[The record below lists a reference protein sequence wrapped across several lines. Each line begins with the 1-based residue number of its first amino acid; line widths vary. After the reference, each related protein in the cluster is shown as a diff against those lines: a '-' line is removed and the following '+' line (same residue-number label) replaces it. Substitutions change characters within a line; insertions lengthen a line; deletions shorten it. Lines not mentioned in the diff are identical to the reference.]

1 METAVEAA
9 PAARFTP
16 LPSWAVVRASPAY
29 AVASQPAPDTRAFP
43 SAPHRAGFYEDYTS
57 MSSQLISALDSIN
70 SANAPYLALSG
81 HSLGAAQANL
91 AAFELALAGYPVA
104 VAYNFGQ
111 PRVGDATYAASFISM
126 IINGQDSVSAASA
139 PRSLLRAHKH
149 ATHRRS
155 GAGANHTVHSVAPHR
170 LNAAALAN
178 PAVPEALLSHVMA
191 KAIAR
196 AVGHPINAGVAAD
209 AAEAAALVARVAE
222 HAAASTAHV
231 AMKKAAAKRGLN
243 VTRSAQVSRT
253 PYTPRQLEILA
264 ALRFPLAEYRL
275 DAATSAA
282 IGGPS
287 VTELPLR
294 DAIASLPA
302 ASKLGG
308 FSGTQFYRVVH
319 WQDIVP
325 HVPPEVRK
333 QRDSRR
339 RRLLAALGTRRAVRA
354 VARFPGCCRGSVTR
368 RWGRVLAYQVPL
380 SLSSAVA
387 LALHP
392 AIDLSTHFSP
402 LVALAVPLPLLLQSF
417 GFTHAVEEAWYSEDF
432 SSYTAC
438 STSNGEDPNCSD
450 SVGLPISVS
459 DHLEYFNIPISN
471 LC

>member
-1 METAVEAA
+1 
-9 PAARFTP
+9 
-16 LPSWAVVRASPAY
+16 
-29 AVASQPAPDTRAFP
+29 
-43 SAPHRAGFYEDYTS
+43 
-57 MSSQLISALDSIN
+57 MSSQLISALDGIN
-70 SANAPYLALSG
+70 SASAPYLALSG

-104 VAYNFGQ
+104 VVYNFGQ
-111 PRVGDATYAASFISM
+111 PRVGDPTYAASFIDM
-126 IINGQDSVSAASA
+126 IVNGQDSVSTTTAASLTTGAASA
-139 PRSLLRAHKH
+139 SRSLLRAHKH
-149 ATHRRS
+149 APHRRA

-170 LNAAALAN
+170 LNVAALAN

-196 AVGHPINAGVAAD
+196 AVGHPINAGVVSD
-209 AAEAAALVARVAE
+209 AAEAAALIARVVE
-222 HAAASTAHV
+222 HATASTAHV

-253 PYTPRQLEILA
+253 PYTARQLEILA
-264 ALRFPLAEYRL
+264 ALRFPLAEYRI

-294 DAIASLPA
+294 EALASLPA

-325 HVPPEVRK
+325 HVPPEVR
-333 QRDSRR
+333 RSEGERR
-339 RRLLAALGTRRAVRA
+339 RLLLAALGAVEGWRRAVLRVVLSWVLPA
-354 VARFPGCCRGSVTR
+354 NAFCGLGMKPGVSNFPG
-368 RWGRVLAYQVPL
+368 PL
-380 SLSSAVA
+380 LI
-387 LALHP
+387 L
-392 AIDLSTHFSP
+392 FSP
-402 LVALAVPLPLLLQSF
+402 LFPLPSPYPLQSF

-438 STSNGEDPNCSD
+438 STTNGEDPNCSD

-459 DHLEYFNIPISN
+459 DHLKYFNIPISN

>member
-1 METAVEAA
+1 
-9 PAARFTP
+9 
-16 LPSWAVVRASPAY
+16 
-29 AVASQPAPDTRAFP
+29 
-43 SAPHRAGFYEDYTS
+43 
-57 MSSQLISALDSIN
+57 MSSQLISALDGIN
-70 SANAPYLALSG
+70 SASAPYLALSG

-104 VAYNFGQ
+104 VVYNFGQ
-111 PRVGDATYAASFISM
+111 PRVGDPTYAASFISM
-126 IINGQDSVSAASA
+126 IINGQDSVSAAATSTTSSS
-139 PRSLLRAHKH
+139 RSLRAHKH
-149 ATHRRS
+149 APHRRA

-170 LNAAALAN
+170 LNTAALAN

-196 AVGHPINAGVAAD
+196 AVGHPINAGVVSD
-209 AAEAAALVARVAE
+209 AAEAAALLARVVE

-253 PYTPRQLEILA
+253 PYTARQLEILA

-294 DAIASLPA
+294 EAIASLPA

-325 HVPPEVRK
+325 HVPPEVR
-333 QRDSRR
+333 RR
-339 RRLLAALGTRRAVRA
+339 REAGGGGSCCCCLRVWREAEGAALKRAPLAAAA
-354 VARFPGCCRGSVTR
+354 DA
-368 RWGRVLAYQVPL
+368 
-380 SLSSAVA
+380 
-387 LALHP
+387 
-392 AIDLSTHFSP
+392 
-402 LVALAVPLPLLLQSF
+402 
-417 GFTHAVEEAWYSEDF
+417 
-432 SSYTAC
+432 
-438 STSNGEDPNCSD
+438 
-450 SVGLPISVS
+450 
-459 DHLEYFNIPISN
+459 
-471 LC
+471 